1 MQGLFWQ
8 TQGTGVRDLV
18 LLHGWGLN
26 SAVWQPLVA
35 ELGSQFRLHLVDLPG
50 YGRSQDFPALSLAQ
64 MAETLLAHAP
74 EQAIWLGW
82 SLGGLVATQVALQAP
97 QRVSGLITLASSPRF
112 VAEQGWRGIKPAVL
126 ADFRQQLATDYAK
139 TVSGFMALQTLGTR
153 SARQDTRWLK
163 EAVLALPAPSTE
175 VLAKGLDLLADTD
188 HRPLLAGLSMP
199 ALRIYGRL
207 DALVPQQVVDSV
219 SRYWPQ
225 SQAQILTESAHA
237 PFIAQPRDCAALIE
251 AFCSSSQLG

>member
-1 MQGLFWQ
+1 MQRLFWQ
-8 TQGTGVRDLV
+8 TQGQGTRDLV

-26 SAVWQPLVA
+26 SAVWQPLVT
-35 ELGSQFRLHLVDLPG
+35 ELASQFRLHLVDLPG
-50 YGRSQDFPALSLAQ
+50 YGRSQDFAPLSLAQ
-64 MAETLLAHAP
+64 MADSVLAQAP
-74 EQAIWLGW
+74 ERAIWLGW
-82 SLGGLVATQVALQAP
+82 SLGGLVATQAALHAP
-97 QRVSGLITLASSPRF
+97 QRISQLITLASSPCF
-112 VAEQGWRGIKPAVL
+112 VADGEWRGIKPAVL
-126 ADFRQQLATDYAK
+126 ADFRRQLETDYAK
-139 TVSGFMALQTLGTR
+139 TVSGFLALQTLGTR

-163 EAVLALPAPSTE
+163 EAVLALPAPSTA

-188 HRPLLAGLSMP
+188 HRSQLAGLSMP

-251 AFCSSSQLG
+251 AFCTASQPG

>member
-1 MQGLFWQ
+1 
-8 TQGTGVRDLV
+8 
-18 LLHGWGLN
+18 
-26 SAVWQPLVA
+26 
-35 ELGSQFRLHLVDLPG
+35 
-50 YGRSQDFPALSLAQ
+50 
-64 MAETLLAHAP
+64 
-74 EQAIWLGW
+74 
-82 SLGGLVATQVALQAP
+82 
-97 QRVSGLITLASSPRF
+97 
-112 VAEQGWRGIKPAVL
+112 
-126 ADFRQQLATDYAK
+126 
-139 TVSGFMALQTLGTR
+139 
-153 SARQDTRWLK
+153 LK

-207 DALVPQQVVDSV
+207 DALVPQQVVDGV

-251 AFCSSSQLG
+251 AFCSSSQPG